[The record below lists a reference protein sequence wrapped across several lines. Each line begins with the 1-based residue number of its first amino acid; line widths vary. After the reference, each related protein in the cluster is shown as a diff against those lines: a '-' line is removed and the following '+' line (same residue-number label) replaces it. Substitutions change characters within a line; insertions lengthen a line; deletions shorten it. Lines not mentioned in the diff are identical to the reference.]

1 MQSFSVS
8 MHGKD
13 ICDAL
18 IACLKRKI
26 EALEA
31 LNPTNQP
38 AHDAAELV
46 RALNAAKEETSVS
59 SSSSN
64 TGIKYNKISTVIQ
77 GNSFGSMQIDD
88 TFYVLVPSSV
98 SELSAEANEPLLK
111 TSLVPE
117 VLRSQVAEMNLSTLV
132 AKDPESGA
140 RFFFNTC
147 YLFNIIN
154 LFQVAKY

>member
-1 MQSFSVS
+1 
-8 MHGKD
+8 
-13 ICDAL
+13 
-18 IACLKRKI
+18 
-26 EALEA
+26 
-31 LNPTNQP
+31 
-38 AHDAAELV
+38 
-46 RALNAAKEETSVS
+46 
-59 SSSSN
+59 
-64 TGIKYNKISTVIQ
+64 
-77 GNSFGSMQIDD
+77 MQIDD

-117 VLRSQVAEMNLSTLV
+117 VLRTEMNFSTLV

-154 LFQVAKY
+154 LF